1 MAENNESKRPSGRK
15 KIEMKRIEKHS
26 RRIVTFS
33 KRRKGLF
40 KKAAELSAM
49 CGAHVAVFVFS
60 PKDRLYTFTHPTADS
75 VIDRFL
81 SQHNNNNPEGSS
93 SSACNQILQSE
104 WEKSIDNMELE
115 ELEGYMA
122 AMLEFKKEAYME
134 QLVDETDIRTMVTRE
149 FFPLRPIERP
159 DVNNDYER

>member
-15 KIEMKRIEKHS
+15 KIEIKRIEKHS

-81 SQHNNNNPEGSS
+81 SQHNINNPEGSS
-93 SSACNQILQSE
+93 SSACDQILQSE

-134 QLVDETDIRTMVTRE
+134 QVDETDIRTMVTRE
-149 FFPLRPIERP
+149 FFPLRPIEKP